1 YFVLFYKTKK
11 YIVNQS
17 GWLESCVVALTTK
30 ASSGQ
35 APQFVVNKRHQF
47 MTRSAVIDGGN
58 GTNWL
63 SGVTYNVT
71 GQVTADSFGNGVTEQ
86 FGYDSHRM
94 QLISQ
99 NAGTTS
105 PYTNR
110 MNLTYSYSATSGQM
124 GSGSTAGN
132 AGQLMTVSGTINGTT
147 ESAAYTYDNLGRLV
161 TSNQTSNGSSAQRR
175 FAYDRWGNRTGVWN
189 ATTGGT
195 QIQSITLQ
203 QSGSA
208 PTNQIASVTGGSTV
222 NYLYDSAGNA
232 THDAVHTYG
241 YDRANRLVNV
251 DSGSTASYAYD
262 HQNRRYKKTVGSTVT
277 HYVWQGAQVLAEH
290 NGTTGAVLV
299 DYVYAGSQMIAN
311 IDSGTRR
318 YF

>member
-1 YFVLFYKTKK
+1 VRIPAKSAAR
-11 YIVNQS
+11 YIY
-17 GWLESCVVALTTK
+17 A
-30 ASSGQ
+30 AS
-35 APQFVVNKRHQF
+35 A
-47 MTRSAVIDGGN
+47 
-58 GTNWL
+58 
-63 SGVTYNVT
+63 
-71 GQVTADSFGNGVTEQ
+71 
-86 FGYDSHRM
+86 
-94 QLISQ
+94 
-99 NAGTTS
+99 
-105 PYTNR
+105 
-110 MNLTYSYSATSGQM
+110 GQM
-124 GSGSTAGN
+124 GSGSSAGN
-132 AGQLMTVSGTINGTT
+132 AGQLMSISGTINGTT

-222 NYLYDSAGNA
+222 NYLYDSAGNV
-232 THDAVHTYG
+232 TNDGVHTYG
-241 YDRANRLVNV
+241 YDSENRLVNV

-318 YF
+318 YFLNDRLSKRLVLDTSGNISGRMAHLPFGERIRIRFATRCLHNNCKSSQVLPISQGTFSGQTQ